1 MKARSAFDGDT
12 RIMLCESMQRFARE
26 DHRTTPGDGNEDA
39 TNRARQCMAVDRCA
53 GMARPRAAAERGR
66 LWRVHRRS
74 RVVAERRRGSTVA
87 PASGGM
93 PGRSVRS
100 AAGGTADARAGRAAR
115 QHRGRRSS
123 RADGG
128 LASGSRQC
136 RAERSRERWNLCVS
150 PDERSACAL
159 PTCAHIFS
167 SKRETQPMAS
177 AGSI

>member
-1 MKARSAFDGDT
+1 MTARSAFDGDT
-12 RIMLCESMQRFARE
+12 RTMLCESMQRFARE
-26 DHRTTPGDGNEDA
+26 DHRTA
-39 TNRARQCMAVDRCA
+39 NRAQACMAVDRCA

-66 LWRVHRRS
+66 LWCVHRRS
-74 RVVAERRRGSTVA
+74 RVVAERRRGSAVA

-100 AAGGTADARAGRAAR
+100 AARGTADARTGRTAR
-115 QHRGRRSS
+115 QHRGRRCS
-123 RADGG
+123 RAAGG

-136 RAERSRERWNLCVS
+136 RCRAQPPAMESGVS
-150 PDERSACAL
+150 PDQRSACAL